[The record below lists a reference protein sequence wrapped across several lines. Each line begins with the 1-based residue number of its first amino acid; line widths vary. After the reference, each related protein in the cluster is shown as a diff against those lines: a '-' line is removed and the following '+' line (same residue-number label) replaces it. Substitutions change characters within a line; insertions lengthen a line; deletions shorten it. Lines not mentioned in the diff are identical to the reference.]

1 MPGNSRQSEKMLSS
15 ILQAMPF
22 PVLLAR
28 LADSTVLY
36 INPLAAEQL
45 KLSPGKI
52 QGQYAL
58 DFYLNPGDRPPLV
71 ERVMKEGRLC
81 NYEVQFKNSEG
92 QAFWALLS
100 CQMFTYGQD
109 QCLLTTFTNI
119 NEQKHNEEKLR
130 LAAKVLENTSE
141 SIVVTDAQGI
151 VVDVNPAF
159 TASTGY
165 SRKEALGQTTRE
177 LLHSDEHDAET
188 YASMGKTVYKKG
200 QWQGE
205 IWSQRKNGEFYPER
219 LSINSILSGKGDIT
233 HYLSISTDI
242 SEQKR
247 NEERLYLAAKVLEN
261 TSESIVI
268 TDAQGIVVDV
278 NPAFTASTGYSREAA
293 LGQTTRA
300 LLHSDERDAET
311 YARMGQAIY
320 KKGQWQGEIWSQRK
334 NGEFYPERLSISTI
348 TNEKGEISHYLSISS
363 DISEKKRDEERLS
376 FLANYDALTL
386 LPNRNLFNLH
396 LKDALFQAQRY
407 RRLLALL
414 FIDLDHFKPINDS
427 LGHDA
432 GDSLLKEVASRLR
445 SNLRQSDNVARFG
458 GDEFLV
464 LIPQY
469 PEISGV
475 VLVTKK
481 ILREIERPFMICN
494 KECRISASIGISLH
508 PEDGSDAETL
518 LKKADS
524 AMYRAKEKGKNTF
537 EFFSPI
543 CDSQAQ
549 PASSPQQNT

>member
-119 NEQKHNEEKLR
+119 N
-130 LAAKVLENTSE
+130 
-141 SIVVTDAQGI
+141 
-151 VVDVNPAF
+151 
-159 TASTGY
+159 
-165 SRKEALGQTTRE
+165 
-177 LLHSDEHDAET
+177 
-188 YASMGKTVYKKG
+188 
-200 QWQGE
+200 
-205 IWSQRKNGEFYPER
+205 
-219 LSINSILSGKGDIT
+219 
-233 HYLSISTDI
+233 
-242 SEQKR
+242 EQKR

>member
-1 MPGNSRQSEKMLSS
+1 MPGNSLKSEKMLSS
-15 ILQAMPF
+15 ILQAMPV

-28 LADSTVLY
+28 LADGTILY

-45 KLSPGKI
+45 KLSPGKNW
-52 QGQYAL
+52 GQKTL
-58 DFYLNPGDRPPLV
+58 DYYVNPNDRLPLV
-71 ERVMKEGRLC
+71 ERVLKEGRLF

-109 QCLLTTFTNI
+109 QCLLTTVTNI
-119 NEQKHNEEKLR
+119 NEQKHSEEKLR

-151 VVDVNPAF
+151 IVEVNPAF
-159 TASTGY
+159 IASTGY

-177 LLHSDEHDAET
+177 LLHSDERDSET
-188 YASMGKTVYKKG
+188 YATMGKAMFKTGK
-200 QWQGE
+200 WQGE
-205 IWSQRKNGEFYPER
+205 IWSR
-219 LSINSILSGKGDIT
+219 
-233 HYLSISTDI
+233 
-242 SEQKR
+242 
-247 NEERLYLAAKVLEN
+247 
-261 TSESIVI
+261 
-268 TDAQGIVVDV
+268 
-278 NPAFTASTGYSREAA
+278 
-293 LGQTTRA
+293 
-300 LLHSDERDAET
+300 
-311 YARMGQAIY
+311 
-320 KKGQWQGEIWSQRK
+320 RK

-363 DISEKKRDEERLS
+363 DISERKKDEERLR
-376 FLANYDALTL
+376 FLANYDALTS
-386 LPNRNLFNLH
+386 LPNRNLFNLY
-396 LKDALFQAQRY
+396 LKDSLFQAQRY
-407 RRLLALL
+407 KRSLALF

-432 GDSLLKEVASRLR
+432 GDDLLKEVASRLR
-445 SNLRQSDNVARFG
+445 SHLRQSDTVARFG

-469 PEISGV
+469 AEISGV
-475 VLVTKK
+475 VRVTKK
-481 ILREIERPFMICN
+481 ILGEIERPFMICD

-537 EFFSPI
+537 EFFSKI
-543 CDSQAQ
+543 SETQAY
-549 PASSPQQNT
+549 PASGPQQNT

>member
-1 MPGNSRQSEKMLSS
+1 MPGKSRQSEKMLSS

-45 KLSPGKI
+45 KLSPGKNW
-52 QGQYAL
+52 GRKTL
-58 DFYLNPGDRPPLV
+58 DYYVNPNDRPPLL

-119 NEQKHNEEKLR
+119 NEQKHSEEKLR

-141 SIVVTDAQGI
+141 NIVITDSQGI
-151 VVDVNPAF
+151 IVDVNPAF

-165 SRKEALGQTTRE
+165 SRKEALGQTTHE

-188 YASMGKTVYKKG
+188 YASMGKTVYKTG

-205 IWSQRKNGEFYPER
+205 IWSRRKNGE
-219 LSINSILSGKGDIT
+219 L
-233 HYLSISTDI
+233 
-242 SEQKR
+242 
-247 NEERLYLAAKVLEN
+247 
-261 TSESIVI
+261 
-268 TDAQGIVVDV
+268 
-278 NPAFTASTGYSREAA
+278 
-293 LGQTTRA
+293 
-300 LLHSDERDAET
+300 
-311 YARMGQAIY
+311 
-320 KKGQWQGEIWSQRK
+320 
-334 NGEFYPERLSISTI
+334 YPERLSISTI

-363 DISEKKRDEERLS
+363 DISDKKKDEEHLN
-376 FLANYDALTL
+376 FLANYDALTS

-396 LKDALFQAQRY
+396 LNDALAQAQRY

-414 FIDLDHFKPINDS
+414 FIDLDHFKPVNDA

-432 GDSLLKEVASRLR
+432 GDCLLKEVASRLR
-445 SNLRQSDNVARFG
+445 SHLRQSDTVARFG

-469 PEISGV
+469 SEISGV
-475 VLVTKK
+475 LRVTKK
-481 ILREIERPFMICN
+481 ILGELERPFMICD

-508 PEDGSDAETL
+508 PEDGSDAATL

-537 EFFSPI
+537 EFFSKI
-543 CDSQAQ
+543 SETQAY